1 LISDR
6 DRKFTSKFWSE
17 LMRLLGT
24 SRHMSTAY
32 HPQSDGQTERMNS
45 VVEDMLR
52 HWVGPSLT
60 DWDTL
65 LDCAEF
71 AINNAKSQSTGMT
84 PFKFNYGYD
93 PLTPLSLEAG
103 SKLPSV
109 QECFATMDEA
119 LVKAKRALQA
129 AQARQQASY
138 DAGRKEQE
146 FEVGQQVLLNSV
158 NVKFKQTVGRK
169 LLPKWIGPYRVK
181 RRVGRLAYELDLP
194 AALPIHPV
202 FHTSLLRPFHSDGRH
217 RPPPPP
223 VDVDGLEEYEV
234 EKLLAHRHSG
244 RQREFLVK
252 WVGYG
257 PEENTWEPL
266 KHLKNCPE
274 VLAEY
279 YAQLPP
285 AEAGVA
291 AASPADAGTAVAVA
305 DAAPSAAPVRTSQR
319 VRKKRKQADEL

>member
-1 LISDR
+1 
-6 DRKFTSKFWSE
+6 
-17 LMRLLGT
+17 
-24 SRHMSTAY
+24 
-32 HPQSDGQTERMNS
+32 
-45 VVEDMLR
+45 
-52 HWVGPSLT
+52 
-60 DWDTL
+60 
-65 LDCAEF
+65 
-71 AINNAKSQSTGMT
+71 
-84 PFKFNYGYD
+84 
-93 PLTPLSLEAG
+93 
-103 SKLPSV
+103 
-109 QECFATMDEA
+109 
-119 LVKAKRALQA
+119 
-129 AQARQQASY
+129 
-138 DAGRKEQE
+138 
-146 FEVGQQVLLNSV
+146 
-158 NVKFKQTVGRK
+158 
-169 LLPKWIGPYRVK
+169 
-181 RRVGRLAYELDLP
+181 
-194 AALPIHPV
+194 V

-217 RPPPPP
+217 QPPPPP

-319 VRKKRKQADEL
+319 VRKKKKQADEL